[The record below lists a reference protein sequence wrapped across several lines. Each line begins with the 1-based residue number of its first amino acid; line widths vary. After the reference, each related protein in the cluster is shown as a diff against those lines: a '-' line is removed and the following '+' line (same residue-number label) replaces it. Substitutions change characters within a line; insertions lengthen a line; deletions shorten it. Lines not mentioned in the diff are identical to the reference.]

1 MPVPVL
7 VALTL
12 ASLSSDAVLRSGCSG
27 DDTPVASLPVGTA
40 VEIRSSLSG
49 DAGTCYKVSGTVD
62 GKTVMGY
69 VPARSVTNA
78 SGFDEARKAGRG
90 IGGGG
95 GPAPAMDVG
104 AVVQRAGAKA
114 TREHPAK
121 KAHALIEA
129 NQPAEALAMLEKDLQ
144 RYPSDA
150 YLHAVAGL
158 AYYRMDNLDR
168 ALWHWKESHEI
179 DPNPSVQAMIDRV
192 NREKGAD
199 KGSERMVGSRVA
211 LRYDR
216 SLIPTDLARSML
228 QVLDDEYTRISV
240 QLGCRASER
249 VTAVAASREGY
260 MQATQAAEWSG
271 GLYDGRIHVPVSATR
286 EVSLELRRTFAHE
299 LVHAC
304 LYEMGQWPSWLHEGL
319 AQKYSGAPLPAGML
333 AEVKAMSAA
342 GKLPKLSQLGR
353 GWGGMSSGAAAV
365 AYAMARIGVEKL
377 LELKANTGLAIVLR
391 DPAGF
396 AQVERE
402 VESALGL

>member
-1 MPVPVL
+1 MPVPIL

-12 ASLSSDAVLRSGCSG
+12 ASLSTDAVLRSGCNS
-27 DDTPVASLPVGTA
+27 DDTAVASLPAGAA

-62 GKTVMGY
+62 GKTVTGY
-69 VPARSVTNA
+69 VPAKSVANA
-78 SGFDEARKAGRG
+78 SGFDDARRAGRG
-90 IGGGG
+90 IGGGTG
-95 GPAPAMDVG
+95 SPKIDAA

-114 TREHPAK
+114 TREHPAN

-144 RYPSDA
+144 RYPTDA

-216 SLIPTDLARSML
+216 ALISTELARSML
-228 QVLDDEYTRISV
+228 QVLDDEYSRISV

-249 VTAVAASREGY
+249 VTAVAASRDGY
-260 MQATQAAEWSG
+260 RQATQAVEWSG
-271 GLYDGRIHVPVSATR
+271 GLYDGRIHVPVSSTR
-286 EVSLELRRTFAHE
+286 EVSPELRRTFAHE

-304 LYEMGQWPSWLHEGL
+304 VYELGQWPSWLHEGL
-319 AQKYSGAPLPAGML
+319 AQKYSGAPLPGGMMAGM
-333 AEVKAMSAA
+333 KAMAAA

-353 GWGGMSSGAAAV
+353 DWGGLTSEGAAV
-365 AYAMARIGVEKL
+365 AYALARIGVEKL

-391 DPAGF
+391 DPAAF